1 MSSRAY
7 VVEAIN
13 CLVNRSCENYL
24 KFSGLL
30 DEQMEDRLPL
40 KERQKGWFSGF
51 AAAEGLLK
59 LKVYTES
66 LRNGCDSTL
75 VEIGQE
81 IYQKSRA
88 CICAVTARY
97 SWYLDHLKWLGYG
110 ENSRQHQRSVAAS
123 VDALIK
129 DLRKIEN
136 AGRVLKEADKPEF
149 VRVCQL
155 RKYIET
161 LSEDESES

>member
-7 VVEAIN
+7 VVQTIN
-13 CLVNRSCENYL
+13 SLVDKSCKNYL
-24 KFSGLL
+24 EFCMLL
-30 DEQMEDRLPL
+30 EQMEDRLPL
-40 KERQKGWFSGF
+40 KEQEKGYLSGF
-51 AAAEGLLK
+51 NTAEGLLK
-59 LKVYTES
+59 MKIYTES
-66 LRNGCDSTL
+66 LRSDSTSPL
-75 VEIGQE
+75 AKIGQE

-123 VDALIK
+123 ADALDK
-129 DLRKIEN
+129 VLRRIEKVGCILKK
-136 AGRVLKEADKPEF
+136 AGKSES

-155 RKYIET
+155 RGYIE
-161 LSEDESES
+161 LEDR

>member
-13 CLVNRSCENYL
+13 RLVDRSCENYL

-40 KERQKGWFSGF
+40 KERQKGWLSGF

-88 CICAVTARY
+88 CDRAVTARY
-97 SWYLDHLKWLGYG
+97 WWYLDHLGWLGYDG
-110 ENSRQHQRSVAAS
+110 DSLQDSVATS
-123 VDALIK
+123 VSALEEALRRIK
-129 DLRKIEN
+129 S
-136 AGRVLKEADKPEF
+136 AGRILQEADKSES

-155 RKYIET
+155 REYIET
-161 LSEDESES
+161 LPEDSSES